1 MTLTHLFRSMSIV
14 SLIVSAVGERPWWDI
29 VPEGLRIVFS
39 LTLFLVNLLILT
51 VVLYLAGL
59 VVVGRRRALLADA
72 FLISFLG
79 TALSTLFL
87 VFISY
92 RLVALALSVIVWLL
106 LIKHL
111 YGTGWLGA
119 IAVSILTVMISLAI
133 VTIVALLFGIAE
145 RVWELLFPY
154 FILFFRGV

>member
-1 MTLTHLFRSMSIV
+1 MSV
-14 SLIVSAVGERPWWDI
+14 LSLIVSAVGERRWWDI
-29 VPEGLRIVFS
+29 IPEELRIIFS

-59 VVVGRRRALLADA
+59 IVVGRRRALLADA
-72 FLISFLG
+72 FLISLLG
-79 TALSTLFL
+79 TVLSTVFL

-92 RLVALALSVIVWLL
+92 RLVALVLSVVVWLL
-106 LIKHL
+106 LIKHV

-154 FILFFRGV
+154 FILLLRSV